1 MKVKSLSRVQPSET
15 PWTAAFQAPPSMG
28 FSRQEY
34 WSGLLFPF
42 QRILPT
48 QGSNLGHL
56 HCRQVL
62 YHLSLQGLDM
72 SLRKF
77 REMARTGKPG
87 ELQSMGSQRVQ
98 SDLVPEQQQQEVEHT
113 YTLWSSNSIPSPRVF
128 CSCGPRINMRRG

>member
-1 MKVKSLSRVQPSET
+1 MKVALSFLTLCDSMDSGLQGSFVHGVLHARILEWVALPFPEDPPYPGIKPGSPALQAGSVPSE
-15 PWTAAFQAPPSMG
+15 PPG
-28 FSRQEY
+28 TGPE
-34 WSGLLFPF
+34 
-42 QRILPT
+42 
-48 QGSNLGHL
+48 
-56 HCRQVL
+56 VEE
-62 YHLSLQGLDM
+62 
-72 SLRKF
+72 F